1 MATFFK
7 NKMMFWLFL
16 TQKKANKEK
25 TVMTLTAE
33 LTFQKI
39 LSSIELDS
47 DCVVLKLFD
56 PHFSSRFKFL
66 SSNSIERQLNK
77 ENYTYIL
84 ISRRDGWLTLLSLR
98 LRRNS
103 MVI

>member
-47 DCVVLKLFD
+47 DCVASDSEFGTKSWRM
-56 PHFSSRFKFL
+56 HFVSVDFAK
-66 SSNSIERQLNK
+66 IQ
-77 ENYTYIL
+77 
-84 ISRRDGWLTLLSLR
+84 G
-98 LRRNS
+98 
-103 MVI
+103 

>member
-1 MATFFK
+1 
-7 NKMMFWLFL
+7 MFWLFL

-47 DCVVLKLFD
+47 DCVDCRTERFD
-56 PHFSSRFKFL
+56 KILWDFEEKFVDVTTEHSFQKKNVYFK
-66 SSNSIERQLNK
+66 I
-77 ENYTYIL
+77 
-84 ISRRDGWLTLLSLR
+84 
-98 LRRNS
+98 
-103 MVI
+103 

>member
-1 MATFFK
+1 
-7 NKMMFWLFL
+7 MMFWLFL

-47 DCVVLKLFD
+47 DCV
-56 PHFSSRFKFL
+56 
-66 SSNSIERQLNK
+66 E
-77 ENYTYIL
+77 
-84 ISRRDGWLTLLSLR
+84 
-98 LRRNS
+98 RNS
-103 MVI
+103 EIGQLFNLKNKFKVHQYSKSLC